1 MSIRISL
8 SFKRAFRS
16 IESILSVASAVLPL
30 CLSGRHHSDGEEL
43 DTTRLNLPE
52 TNRLTTTL
60 SSCLLKTFRTF
71 QSAGASSL
79 SSCIHMWFS
88 ISI

>member
-16 IESILSVASAVLPL
+16 IESILSVVLTILLL
-30 CLSGRHHSDGEEL
+30 CLLGRHHSDGEEL

-52 TNRLTTTL
+52 QHVQQPP
-60 SSCLLKTFRTF
+60 S
-71 QSAGASSL
+71 
-79 SSCIHMWFS
+79 IHVC
-88 ISI
+88 